1 MRNGLSVILY
11 LSGYQGLHYLYL
23 SGYVLFCAYL
33 GHYLYLFVFVGQIG
47 HMWPQC
53 HRFLTPPPHFFVVGG
68 HQHLSPTCC
77 FPPNVYLF
85 AFGLLALLFV
95 FIWIA
100 AVARFGVFVSIVI
113 VGAWLFVSIII
124 AAVVISTPNWIVNF
138 KPITS
143 LIEKPIGPLHATGLM
158 FASALLIKLETVKP
172 QFRIRCVCIG
182 PEKSTGGLLTE

>member
-1 MRNGLSVILY
+1 ML
-11 LSGYQGLHYLYL
+11 
-23 SGYVLFCAYL
+23 
-33 GHYLYLFVFVGQIG
+33 
-47 HMWPQC
+47 
-53 HRFLTPPPHFFVVGG
+53 
-68 HQHLSPTCC
+68 PTCY

-143 LIEKPIGPLHATGLM
+143 LRPNLYRNRPLA
-158 FASALLIKLETVKP
+158 
-172 QFRIRCVCIG
+172 
-182 PEKSTGGLLTE
+182 

>member
-1 MRNGLSVILY
+1 MLGGREQAGY
-11 LSGYQGLHYLYL
+11 LL
-23 SGYVLFCAYL
+23 
-33 GHYLYLFVFVGQIG
+33 
-47 HMWPQC
+47 
-53 HRFLTPPPHFFVVGG
+53 
-68 HQHLSPTCC
+68 PTCY

-113 VGAWLFVSIII
+113 VGTWLFVSIMI

-143 LIEKPIGPLHATGLM
+143 LRNGCSMGIQQAFKVQPSQAALALSCTLAAPLAG
-158 FASALLIKLETVKP
+158 TVKSMLP
-172 QFRIRCVCIG
+172 SARV
-182 PEKSTGGLLTE
+182 

>member
-1 MRNGLSVILY
+1 M
-11 LSGYQGLHYLYL
+11 
-23 SGYVLFCAYL
+23 LFRSCL
-33 GHYLYLFVFVGQIG
+33 FGHYLYLFVFVGQIG

-53 HRFLTPPPHFFVVGG
+53 HRFLTPPLDFFVVGG
-68 HQHLSPTCC
+68 HWHLLATCYS
-77 FPPNVYLF
+77 PPNVYLF

-143 LIEKPIGPLHATGLM
+143 L
-158 FASALLIKLETVKP
+158 S
-172 QFRIRCVCIG
+172 
-182 PEKSTGGLLTE
+182 